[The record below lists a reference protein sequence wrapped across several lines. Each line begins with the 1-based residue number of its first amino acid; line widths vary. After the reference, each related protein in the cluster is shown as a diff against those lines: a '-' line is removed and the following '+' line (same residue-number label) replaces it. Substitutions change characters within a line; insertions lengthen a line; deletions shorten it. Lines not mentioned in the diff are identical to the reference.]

1 MRRFPGNRG
10 HTGNWKEVLSG
21 KWTPHASLR
30 KFGGQ
35 VDDWRRVGD
44 GEETRSMI
52 RTLKALVEEFDPER
66 VEVKGWVIT
75 FRDTSKGGARHPGK
89 SGGENSNSVSRRLFL
104 NRKKEMVD
112 RLANEQR
119 EAERWTER
127 FAEAG
132 RSSNASS
139 KWVPPSKNTDLR
151 RQVKSWRRY
160 KERLAKEWR
169 DLQEE
174 EKLEPKIVDVIAEV
188 ETLEQELK
196 QDKEEDKK
204 IEDDDV
210 MEAKEDLRD
219 VSADEV
225 EAAKDQRDVT
235 EAKTAEA
242 LRDVSDSEEEEHVE
256 KVSVQVVAT
265 GVSTRNRLREWR
277 NESQIL
283 KDKAARKKNDEMQEA
298 WRKKNDDF
306 MKSAKKKKN
315 KKETRRLKMRLHDKT
330 IKGILSQTLF

>member
-1 MRRFPGNRG
+1 M
-10 HTGNWKEVLSG
+10 SG
-21 KWTPHASLR
+21 KQIPQESLR

-35 VDDWRRVGD
+35 VDDWRRVGEE
-44 GEETRSMI
+44 EETRSML

-66 VEVKGWVIT
+66 VEVNGWVIT
-75 FRDTSKGGARHPGK
+75 FRDTSKVGTRCSGK
-89 SGGENSNSVSRRLFL
+89 SSGENSNSVSRRLFL
-104 NRKKEMVD
+104 NRQKEMSE
-112 RLANEQR
+112 RLENEQR
-119 EAERWTER
+119 EAERWIER

-132 RSSNASS
+132 RMSNASG
-139 KWVPPSKNTDLR
+139 KWVPPSKNTNLR

-160 KERLAKEWR
+160 NERLAKEWR
-169 DLQEE
+169 NLQEE
-174 EKLEPKIVDVIAEV
+174 AKLEPKLVDVIAEV
-188 ETLEQELK
+188 ETLGQELK
-196 QDKEEDKK
+196 QDKEEDNK
-204 IEDDDV
+204 IEDMQGF
-210 MEAKEDLRD
+210 MEAKNVEDRRD

-225 EAAKDQRDVT
+225 EAAKDQRDVP
-235 EAKTAEA
+235 EAKTAEV
-242 LRDVSDSEEEEHVE
+242 LRDVSDSEEEEHLE

-306 MKSAKKKKN
+306 MKKCEKKKN

>member
-1 MRRFPGNRG
+1 M
-10 HTGNWKEVLSG
+10 E
-21 KWTPHASLR
+21 
-30 KFGGQ
+30 
-35 VDDWRRVGD
+35 
-44 GEETRSMI
+44 
-52 RTLKALVEEFDPER
+52 
-66 VEVKGWVIT
+66 
-75 FRDTSKGGARHPGK
+75 
-89 SGGENSNSVSRRLFL
+89 
-104 NRKKEMVD
+104 
-112 RLANEQR
+112 
-119 EAERWTER
+119 ERW
-127 FAEAG
+127 G
-132 RSSNASS
+132 RR
-139 KWVPPSKNTDLR
+139 D
-151 RQVKSWRRY
+151 

-210 MEAKEDLRD
+210 IQGLMDLRD

-225 EAAKDQRDVT
+225 EAAKVQRDVT

-298 WRKKNDDF
+298 WRKKSDDF
-306 MKSAKKKKN
+306 TKNAEKKKN

>member
-1 MRRFPGNRG
+1 M
-10 HTGNWKEVLSG
+10 SG
-21 KWTPHASLR
+21 KQIPQESLR

-35 VDDWRRVGD
+35 VDDWRRVG
-44 GEETRSMI
+44 EETRLMVW
-52 RTLKALVEEFDPER
+52 TLKTLVEEFDPEQ
-66 VEVKGWVIT
+66 VEVNGWVIT
-75 FRDTSKGGARHPGK
+75 FRDTSKVGARCSGK
-89 SGGENSNSVSRRLFL
+89 SSGENSNSVSRRLFL
-104 NRKKEMVD
+104 NRKKEMVE
-112 RLANEQR
+112 RLENEQR
-119 EAERWTER
+119 EAERWIGR

-132 RSSNASS
+132 RMSNASG
-139 KWVPPSKNTDLR
+139 KWVPPSKNTNLR
-151 RQVKSWRRY
+151 RQVKSWKRY
-160 KERLAKEWR
+160 NARLGEEWGNP
-169 DLQEE
+169 QEE
-174 EKLEPKIVDVIAEV
+174 TKLEPKLVDVIAEV
-188 ETLEQELK
+188 DETLGQELK

-210 MEAKEDLRD
+210 MQGFMEAKNVEDRRD

-225 EAAKDQRDVT
+225 EAAKDQRDVP
-235 EAKTAEA
+235 EAKTAEV

-306 MKSAKKKKN
+306 MKKCEKKKN

>member
-1 MRRFPGNRG
+1 M
-10 HTGNWKEVLSG
+10 SG
-21 KWTPHASLR
+21 KQIPQESLR
-30 KFGGQ
+30 EFGGQ
-35 VDDWRRVGD
+35 VDDWRRVGED
-44 GEETRSMI
+44 EETRSML

-66 VEVKGWVIT
+66 VEVNGWVIT
-75 FRDTSKGGARHPGK
+75 FRDTSKVGARCSGK
-89 SGGENSNSVSRRLFL
+89 SSGENSNSVSRRLFL

-139 KWVPPSKNTDLR
+139 EWVPPSKNTDLR

-210 MEAKEDLRD
+210 MQGLMEAKNVEDLRG

-306 MKSAKKKKN
+306 MKKCENKKN
-315 KKETRRLKMRLHDKT
+315 KKKTRRLKMRLHDKT

>member
-1 MRRFPGNRG
+1 M
-10 HTGNWKEVLSG
+10 SG
-21 KWTPHASLR
+21 KQIPQESLR
-30 KFGGQ
+30 EFGGQ
-35 VDDWRRVGD
+35 VDDWRRVGK
-44 GEETRSMI
+44 GEETRSVL

-66 VEVKGWVIT
+66 VEVNGWVIT
-75 FRDTSKGGARHPGK
+75 FRDTSKVGARYSGK
-89 SGGENSNSVSRRLFL
+89 SSGENSYSVSRRLFL
-104 NRKKEMVD
+104 NQKKKMVE
-112 RLANEQR
+112 RLENEQR
-119 EAERWTER
+119 EAERWIER

-132 RSSNASS
+132 RMSNASG
-139 KWVPPSKNTDLR
+139 KWVPPSKNTNLR

-160 KERLAKEWR
+160 NERLAKEWR
-169 DLQEE
+169 NLQEE
-174 EKLEPKIVDVIAEV
+174 AKLEPKLVDVIAEV
-188 ETLEQELK
+188 ETLGQELK
-196 QDKEEDKK
+196 QDKEEDNK
-204 IEDDDV
+204 IEDMQGF
-210 MEAKEDLRD
+210 MEAKNVEDRRD
-219 VSADEV
+219 VPADEV
-225 EAAKDQRDVT
+225 EAAKVQRNVP
-235 EAKTAEA
+235 EAKTAEV

-306 MKSAKKKKN
+306 MKNAKKKKN

>member
-1 MRRFPGNRG
+1 M
-10 HTGNWKEVLSG
+10 SG
-21 KWTPHASLR
+21 KQIPQESLR

-35 VDDWRRVGD
+35 VDDWRRVGE
-44 GEETRSMI
+44 GEETRSML

-66 VEVKGWVIT
+66 VEVNGWVIT
-75 FRDTSKGGARHPGK
+75 FRDTSKVGTRCSGK
-89 SGGENSNSVSRRLFL
+89 SSGENSNSVSRRLFL

-127 FAEAG
+127 FAEDG

-139 KWVPPSKNTDLR
+139 EWVPPSKNTDLR

-210 MEAKEDLRD
+210 MQGFMEAKNVEDRRD

-225 EAAKDQRDVT
+225 EAAKDQRDVP
-235 EAKTAEA
+235 EAKTAEV

-306 MKSAKKKKN
+306 MKKCEKKKN